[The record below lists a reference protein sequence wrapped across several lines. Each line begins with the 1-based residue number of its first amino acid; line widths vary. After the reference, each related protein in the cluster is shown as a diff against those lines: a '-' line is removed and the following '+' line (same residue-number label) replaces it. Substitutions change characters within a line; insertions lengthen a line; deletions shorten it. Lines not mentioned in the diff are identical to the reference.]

1 MRKRLLGGGSAA
13 AVLIATSLAMGM
25 APAMADPSTTPDAN
39 DIVGVG
45 SDTSQFALDYL
56 ADGHG
61 GTAGYNS
68 TSPSARLASFDATD
82 STGATGGSIT
92 LRSGAS
98 AITRPNGS
106 GAGIAL
112 LYGAGND
119 DNVSYARS
127 SSAIDTTA
135 TSAGLQMF
143 PFALDT
149 LKTAV
154 APNSHAPA
162 ALTRAQLL
170 GIYKGTYT
178 NWNQVGGTS
187 GVIKPYVPQAS
198 SGTGKFFLAQLTAE
212 NGGTA
217 PTYAPS
223 VTTTQEHS
231 DTDIKNNP
239 DAIAPFSAGRAQLLG
254 TVRLE
259 GGFFANRALYNVVRG
274 TGAFNVS
281 NTDIQSI
288 FGSGGFVCSTAA
300 APLISAAGFTQ
311 LASSTSG
318 GVCGVPTQTATS
330 NFKTSGTATTHTS
343 LTASQP
349 TGTSVRLTAAVS
361 GGFAP
366 AGSVEFFE
374 GSTSLGSVALSG
386 GQASVDVPSA
396 SLGSHSYTAN
406 FTPSDSS
413 AYTASSDAGSF
424 VVRQATT
431 TAVSV
436 SPAAATYGRA
446 RTATVHVTSTTGTP
460 TGVVTITLGGFSVT
474 KVLSGGVATAAL
486 PATTPP
492 GTRVVGASYAGDSTY
507 NSGTITRAFAVRK
520 ASVSL
525 SESFPAKVKKR
536 KHATGSIKVVA
547 SGFVPGGTFSV
558 TKGSKTLVHS
568 TLSRGSKT
576 VTLPKLGKKGRKT
589 LVVHYSGSSLTVA
602 KTLVFTI
609 KQK

>member
-1 MRKRLLGGGSAA
+1 MRKRLLGGGVATAA
-13 AVLIATSLAMGM
+13 LVVSSLAMGV
-25 APAMADPSTTPDAN
+25 APATADPSATPDAN

-56 ADGHG
+56 ADGRG
-61 GTAGYNS
+61 ATAGYNAS
-68 TSPSARLASFDATD
+68 NPGARLASFDATD
-82 STGATGGSIT
+82 SAGATGGSVT
-92 LRSGAS
+92 LRTGSA

-112 LYGAGND
+112 LYGAGNNND
-119 DNVSYARS
+119 VSFARS
-127 SSAIDTTA
+127 SSAIDQAA

-162 ALTRAQLL
+162 TLTRAQLL
-170 GIYKGTYT
+170 GIYKGTIT

-217 PTYAPS
+217 PTYATS
-223 VTTTQEHS
+223 VTTTQEHD

-254 TVRLE
+254 TVRIE

-274 TGAFNVS
+274 SGVFNVG
-281 NTDIQSI
+281 NADILAI
-288 FGSGGFVCSTAA
+288 FGNTGFVCSSAA

-330 NFKTSGTATTHTS
+330 NFKTSGTATTFTS
-343 LTASQP
+343 LTETQTA
-349 TGTSVRLTAAVS
+349 GTSVKLTASVS

-366 AGSVEFFE
+366 AGTVEFLD
-374 GSTSLGSVALSG
+374 GSTSLGSVTLSG
-386 GQASVDVPSA
+386 GQASLVVPSA
-396 SLGSHSYTAN
+396 SIGSHSYTAT
-406 FTPSDSS
+406 FTPSDNS
-413 AYTASSDAGSF
+413 AYTTSSDAGSF

-431 TAVSV
+431 TAVAL
-436 SPAAATYGRA
+436 SPTAATYGRA
-446 RTATVHVTSTTGTP
+446 RKAVVRVTSPAGTP
-460 TGVVTITLGGFSVT
+460 TGNVTVTVGSYSVT
-474 KVLSGGVATAAL
+474 RALSAGAAVVAL
-486 PATTPP
+486 PANTPV
-492 GTRVVGASYAGDSTY
+492 GTRVVGASYAGDATY
-507 NSGTITRAFAVRK
+507 NSGTVSKAFAVRK
-520 ASVSL
+520 ATVSL
-525 SESFPAKVKKR
+525 SESFLAKVKKKKR
-536 KHATGSIKVVA
+536 ATGSVKVIA
-547 SGFVPGGTFSV
+547 SGFVPGGTFTV
-558 TKGSKTLVHS
+558 TKGSSTLVRG
-568 TLSRGSKT
+568 TLSRGAKT
-576 VTLPKLGKKGRKT
+576 VTLPKLGKKGLKT
-589 LVVHYSGSSLTVA
+589 LVLHYSGSATTVA
-602 KTLVFTI
+602 KNLTFTI